1 MKRILG
7 LDLGTNSIGWSLV
20 RLDYQTKKDT
30 YLGSGEI
37 LGMGSRII
45 PMNEAALSDF
55 GKGKT
60 VSQTAERTKYR
71 GIRRLRQ
78 RHLLRRERLHRI
90 LNILGFLPKHYAQ
103 EIDFDN
109 RLGQFLDHREPK
121 VAYRKNKNQKY
132 EFLFKSSFDEMIQ
145 DFKKSQP
152 SLFYKKDSGEETKIP
167 YDWTIYYL
175 RKKGLSEKLTKEEL
189 AWVIL
194 NFNQKRG
201 YYQLRGDEIDTEKTK
216 QTRQYFITETITSIV
231 DTEQIYKGLSIFQIS
246 LSNGEVGK
254 YYSKKRPSWIG
265 EEKNIIVTVELDKDG
280 KDRLNDHGEVK
291 RKFTIPSEEDWDKKW
306 PLIKAKTEDDLKTSG
321 KTVGCYIYDKLLQKP
336 NQKIRGKLVRT
347 IERDFYKYEFSSIL
361 KKQVGLQPEL
371 FTDEL
376 FEACVKHLYPN
387 NIPHQ
392 TDLLKRGFVHLF
404 TEDIIFYQRPLKTK
418 RSLIAECKYENRV
431 YKDKETGEEKKQWL
445 KCIATSHP
453 LYQEF
458 RLWQFVQ
465 NLKIYERE
473 KRVNG
478 LLHADEHVTNEFISS
493 IEDKVKLFE
502 QLNDRKN
509 IKQSTFLGF
518 FKKDGKKLTEKTHR
532 WNYVEDK
539 EYPCNETR
547 AGFITVLKKNKE
559 FNWQEFLTQKVEV
572 ELWHTLYSINKK
584 NELKSALEK
593 LAKRLNVEDDILKPF
608 LDFPPF
614 KKEYGA
620 FSFKALNKLL
630 PLLRSGNHWSEE
642 QIHEKVKDRIDK
654 ILTGEEDDS
663 VDNKIRERLQ
673 SFNSIE
679 DFQGL
684 PIWLASYVAYGR
696 HSEVGERIYWKK
708 PSDIERLA
716 QHSLRNPIV
725 EQVINETLQV
735 VKDIWNHYG
744 NGEEKFFDEIHVE
757 LGRDIKNT
765 KKERERLTK
774 QITENQNTNLRIR
787 AILKEL
793 MDDPKVEGDVK
804 DYSPSQQELLKIY
817 EEGVLTASAKL
828 PDDIEKISRK
838 AEPTKTEI
846 QKYRLWMDQKY
857 RSPYTGEMIPLNKL
871 FTPAYEIEHILPQSR
886 YFDDSLN
893 NKVICEA
900 VVNGNPYK
908 DNQTGYE
915 FISKNEGRIVH
926 ELSTTQKTVKI
937 FTKLEYESFVSRYF
951 TGKKKA
957 ILLMPDIPESFTNRQ
972 LNDSRYISKVVMKL
986 MSNLVREENEEEATS
1001 KHVIPVTGKV
1011 TAQLRKDWG
1020 FNDVWNE
1027 LIAPRFQRMNELT
1040 GTNDFGYW
1048 DEKGG
1053 NKFFRNNVPDELKK
1067 NFDPKRIDHRH
1078 HALDALVVALA
1089 DRRHVN
1095 YLNNKHAQ
1103 ERGKERKDYRANL
1116 CFRKYDDSG
1125 KNYNWTFYKPWES
1138 ITKELKDKLATTV
1151 VSVKQNKRILT
1162 KTSNYYESFKDEM
1175 GSLRRDK
1182 SGLPK
1187 KGLTKQLDG
1196 KQGSDNKRNIS
1207 LRKDYHDPMP
1217 YGKIELAFDVLN
1229 IYDALNKRDYIIDE
1243 AIRNQVIRLISY
1255 YDGKETLASKESKKH
1270 FKQYKK
1276 AKADLD
1282 KFQSKIDKL
1291 NLEEEPDQKEISSL
1305 TKRIVEKEEEVLHI
1319 KETLIIDKTG
1329 NAIDKTHYQIKTE
1342 KYGKRQPLAKA
1353 LSGETYDA
1361 VVKSIFKVADY
1372 QLQLD
1377 LIDHLNSYYSEGN
1390 LDFAFSPDGIDRF
1403 NRNRKTPIYSVR
1415 LAESGSSRFELGEKK
1430 GNNHKY
1436 VEATTGNNI
1445 YFAVYKNR
1453 ESGERKFETIPLRES
1468 FERLKQGEK
1477 TPAPRLNKDGYK
1489 LLFTLSPGE
1498 VVFVPDEEEKENI
1511 ERVDFSN
1518 LTKSQIGRL
1527 FTVNDFSGYTIYFTP
1542 TSFARA
1548 IGPKE
1553 LDTSYD
1559 HKLSKV
1565 VLGDQSVPIKD
1576 HCWKLE
1582 VDRLGNLKRAR

>member
-1 MKRILG
+1 MKRVLG

-20 RLDYQTKKDT
+20 MLDYQAKKDT
-30 YLGSGEI
+30 CLGSGEI
-37 LGMGSRII
+37 LGIGSRII
-45 PMNEAALSDF
+45 PMNEATLSDF

-90 LNILGFLPKHYAQ
+90 LNILGFLPQHYAQ
-103 EIDFDN
+103 EIDFEN
-109 RLGQFLDHREPK
+109 RLGQFLDNKEPK
-121 VAYRKNKNQKY
+121 IAYRKNEDQKH
-132 EFLFKSSFDEMIQ
+132 EFLFKDSFLEMVQ
-145 DFKKSQP
+145 DFKKNQP
-152 SLFYKKDSGEETKIP
+152 SLFYRNESGEETKIP
-167 YDWTIYYL
+167 HDWTIYYL
-175 RKKGLSEKLTKEEL
+175 RKKGLSEKLSKEEL

-201 YYQLRGDEIDTEKTK
+201 YYQLRGDEIDKAKDNSKRVEFIETLVSDVIDTEELQGKDQRKFKIILENGWSFIKPSNKEVEWKGKVREFVVTTELNEDGTEKLTK
-216 QTRQYFITETITSIV
+216 YG
-231 DTEQIYKGLSIFQIS
+231 D
-246 LSNGEVGK
+246 
-254 YYSKKRPSWIG
+254 
-265 EEKNIIVTVELDKDG
+265 
-280 KDRLNDHGEVK
+280 VK
-291 RKFTIPSEEDWDKKW
+291 RSFRSVDSEKDWIAIKSKAEKTIEE
-306 PLIKAKTEDDLKTSG
+306 SG

-347 IERDFYKYEFSSIL
+347 IERDFYKNEFTSIL
-361 KKQVGLQPEL
+361 KTQVALQPEL
-371 FTDEL
+371 FTDSL
-376 FEACVKHLYPN
+376 FEACVKHLYPY

-392 TDLLKRGFVHLF
+392 TDLLKRDFVHLF
-404 TEDIIFYQRPLKTK
+404 TEDILFYQRPLKTK
-418 RSLIAECKYENRV
+418 KSLIAECKYEFRI

-445 KCIATSHP
+445 KCIAKSHP

-458 RLWQFVQ
+458 RLWEFVQ

-478 LLHADEHVTNEFISS
+478 LLKTDEPVTNEFISS

-502 QLNDRKN
+502 HLNDRKN

-572 ELWHTLYSINKK
+572 ELWHTLYSINQKK
-584 NELKSALEK
+584 ELESALEK
-593 LAKRLNVEDDILKPF
+593 LAKRLNVEDNILKPF

-620 FSFKALNKLL
+620 FSYKALNKLL
-630 PLLRSGNHWSEE
+630 PLLRFGNHWSEE
-642 QIHEKVKDRIDK
+642 QIQEKVKDKIEK
-654 ILTGEEDDS
+654 ILNGEADDS
-663 VDNKIRERLQ
+663 VDNKTRERLQ
-673 SFNSIE
+673 NFHSIK

-696 HSEVGERIYWKK
+696 HSEVGERVYWKK

-757 LGRDIKNT
+757 LGRDMKNT
-765 KKERERLTK
+765 KKERERLTE

-804 DYSPSQQELLKIY
+804 DYSPSQQDLLKIY
-817 EEGVLTASAKL
+817 EEGVLTASEKI

-857 RSPYTGEMIPLNKL
+857 RSPYTGEVIPLSKL
-871 FTPAYEIEHILPQSR
+871 FTSAYEIEHILPQSR
-886 YFDDSLN
+886 HFDDSLN

-900 VVNGNPYK
+900 EVNSLK

-915 FISKNEGRIVH
+915 FIEKHGGQIVSCSGKEVQIYSKE
-926 ELSTTQKTVKI
+926 K
-937 FTKLEYESFVSRYF
+937 YEDMILKNF

-1011 TAQLRKDWG
+1011 TAQLKKDWG

-1103 ERGKERKDYRANL
+1103 EKGKERKDYRTNL
-1116 CFRKYDDSG
+1116 CFKKYDDSG

-1162 KTSNYYESFKDEM
+1162 KTSNYYESFKDEI
-1175 GSLRRDK
+1175 GGVRRDK

-1229 IYDALNKRDYIIDE
+1229 IYDAINKRDYIIDK
-1243 AIRNQVIRLISY
+1243 AIRNQVIKLISY
-1255 YDGKETLASKESKKH
+1255 YDGKEAFASKESKRH

-1282 KFQSKIDKL
+1282 KLQSKIDRL
-1291 NLEEEPDQKEISSL
+1291 NLEKEPDQKELSSL
-1305 TKRIVEKEEEVLHI
+1305 TTRIVIKKEEILAI
-1319 KETLIIDKTG
+1319 KEILIIDKEG

-1353 LSGETYDA
+1353 LSGDTYDA

-1377 LIDHLNSYYSEGN
+1377 LIDHLNSYYLDGN
-1390 LDFAFSPDGIDRF
+1390 FDFAFSPDGIDRF
-1403 NRNRKTPIYSVR
+1403 NRNRKTPIYSLR
-1415 LAESGSSRFELGEKK
+1415 LAESGSGRFELGDKK

-1436 VEATTGNNI
+1436 VEATTGNNV
-1445 YFAVYKNR
+1445 YFAVYKKR

-1477 TPAPRLNKDGYK
+1477 TPAPKLNKDGYQ

-1498 VVFVPDEEEKENI
+1498 VVFVPDEEEKQNI
-1511 ERVDFSN
+1511 ESVDFSN
-1518 LTKSQIGRL
+1518 LTKSQIDRL

-1565 VLGDQSVPIKD
+1565 VLGDKSVPIKD